1 MELDSR
7 KAKILALVIESYIDT
22 GEPIGSKAL
31 AEMLGNRFS
40 SATIRNDMAVLTA
53 MGYLEQPHTSAG
65 RLPTARAF
73 RLYIDRLM
81 HRHPLAEKDKR
92 EIDEMLEAAAGD
104 PLQILEDASQALAD
118 VTGLAAVAA
127 KPEQTDTCIRRIDIM
142 QMLPRNMAVVLVPE
156 NGTPRT
162 RMCHCSRDIPGQ
174 VTVALGDYLSH
185 KFLDRPLSGVTLE
198 AIQEVLAELG
208 DAGAALVPVLSAF
221 YGLVQECASG
231 EVLLSGQLNLLR
243 HPDYELDNAR
253 SLMSFLSERGRLG
266 HVLALQPEDGLQVV
280 LGSDKLPELHGSSI
294 ITTHYSLGSRG
305 QGTIGIIGPLRMNYA
320 DTIPRIEY
328 FANAIGK
335 LLNELFDD
343 E

>member
-7 KAKILALVIESYIDT
+7 KAKILALVIETYIDT

-31 AEMLGNRFS
+31 AEMLGNRVS
-40 SATIRNDMAVLTA
+40 SATIRNDMAALTA

-65 RLPTARAF
+65 RLPSARAF

-81 HRHPLAEKDKR
+81 DRRPLAEKDKR
-92 EIDEMLEAAAGD
+92 EIDEMLGAVAGD
-104 PLQILEDASQALAD
+104 PLQLLEDASRALAD
-118 VTGLAAVAA
+118 ATGLAAVAA

-142 QMLPRNMAVVLVPE
+142 QMSPRNLAVVVVPE

-162 RMCHCSRDIPGQ
+162 RMCHCSRDIPGP
-174 VTVALGDYLSH
+174 VSVALGDYLSH
-185 KFLDRPLSGVTLE
+185 KFLDRPLSSVTLE
-198 AIQEVLAELG
+198 AIQQALAELG

-231 EVLLSGQLNLLR
+231 EVLLSGQMNLLR
-243 HPDYELDNAR
+243 HPDYELENAR
-253 SLMSFLSERGRLG
+253 SLMSFLDERGRLG
-266 HVLALQPEDGLQVV
+266 HVLALQPEDGLHVV
-280 LGSDKLPELHGSSI
+280 LGSDKLPELNGSSI
-294 ITTHYSLGSRG
+294 ITTHYSLGQRG
-305 QGTIGIIGPLRMNYA
+305 QGTIGIIGPIRMNYA

>member
-142 QMLPRNMAVVLVPE
+142 QMSPRNMAVVLVPE
-156 NGTPRT
+156 IGTPRT

-174 VTVALGDYLSH
+174 VTVALGD
-185 KFLDRPLSGVTLE
+185 
-198 AIQEVLAELG
+198 
-208 DAGAALVPVLSAF
+208 
-221 YGLVQECASG
+221 
-231 EVLLSGQLNLLR
+231 
-243 HPDYELDNAR
+243 
-253 SLMSFLSERGRLG
+253 
-266 HVLALQPEDGLQVV
+266 
-280 LGSDKLPELHGSSI
+280 
-294 ITTHYSLGSRG
+294 
-305 QGTIGIIGPLRMNYA
+305 
-320 DTIPRIEY
+320 
-328 FANAIGK
+328 
-335 LLNELFDD
+335 
-343 E
+343 